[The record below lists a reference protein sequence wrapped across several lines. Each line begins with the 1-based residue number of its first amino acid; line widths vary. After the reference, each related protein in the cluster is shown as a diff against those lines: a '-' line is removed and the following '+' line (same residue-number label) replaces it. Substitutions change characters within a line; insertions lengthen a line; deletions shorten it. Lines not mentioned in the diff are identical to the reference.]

1 VSGSASIHDGAAVHL
16 VGVSGIGMSALAR
29 ILLARGHSVSGSSDR
44 RTALTDALET
54 EGVRVS
60 IGHAAQHVGQAG
72 MVIVSSAIGAGN
84 PEIVEALARGIPLVK
99 RGAVLAELMNARR
112 GIAVAGTHGKTTT
125 TAMLATVL
133 EAGGLAPSYAIG
145 GERIDTNTNAK
156 HSEGPW
162 FVAESDESDGSFVAM
177 RPEIAVL
184 TNIEN
189 DHVSGDAEMAALVR
203 AFDGFL
209 SALPAHGL
217 ALVGVDEPAAASLA
231 PHARAARTLTYGV
244 SGGDMVARDV
254 QEADFGSRFEVELAG
269 VALGAVRLRVPGTI
283 NVFDALPSV
292 LVGMELGIPFA
303 TIAQSLG
310 EFRGVRRRFEILART
325 PRMIV
330 VDDYAHHPTA
340 VAATI
345 AAARNAFAGPIVV
358 AFQPHRYTRTRY
370 LAAGFAQALRG
381 ADQVVLTEVYA
392 ASEAPIAGADS
403 SAIGEPLRAAG
414 GTVAYVKVGELAAY
428 LAEHVPQGALVLLL
442 GAGSITGAAAQLAQ
456 HVRDGAQAGV
466 P

>member
-1 VSGSASIHDGAAVHL
+1 MSSSSTIHDGAAVHL
-16 VGVSGIGMSALAR
+16 IGVSGIGMSALAR
-29 ILLARGHSVSGSSDR
+29 ILLQRGHRVSGSSDR
-44 RTALTDALET
+44 RTALTDALES
-54 EGVRVS
+54 EGVRVH
-60 IGHAAQHVGQAG
+60 IGHAAGHIGDAKV
-72 MVIVSSAIGAGN
+72 VIMSSAIGAGN
-84 PEIVEALARGIPLVK
+84 PEIVETLARGLPLVK

-145 GERIDTNTNAK
+145 GERIDTNTNAR
-156 HSEGPW
+156 HREGPW

-189 DHVSGDAEMAALVR
+189 DHVSGDDELAALAR

-209 SALPAHGL
+209 AALPAHGL
-217 ALVGVDEPAAASLA
+217 ALVGADEPTAASLA

-244 SGGDMVARDV
+244 NGGDLVARNV
-254 QEADFGSRFEVELAG
+254 QEAEFGSRFEVELG
-269 VALGAVRLRVPGTI
+269 GTLLGTVRLRVPGTI
-283 NVFDALPSV
+283 NIFDALPSV
-292 LVGMELGIPFA
+292 LVGTELGIPFA
-303 TIAQSLG
+303 TIAEALG
-310 EFRGVRRRFEILART
+310 EFRGVRRRFEILARS

-345 AAARNAFAGPIVV
+345 AAARKAFSGPIVA

-392 ASEAPIAGADS
+392 ASETPIAGIDAS
-403 SAIGEPLRAAG
+403 LIGEPLRAAG
-414 GTVAYVKVGELAAY
+414 GDVAYVNVAELADY
-428 LAEHVPQGALVLLL
+428 LAAHAPKGALVLML
-442 GAGSITGAAAQLAQ
+442 GAGSITAQAAQLAQ
-456 HVRDGAQAGV
+456 RVRGAAQAGV
-466 P
+466 S